1 MVQSLQG
8 GSGQEKG
15 VGASRLTPQ
24 ACSFYAGV
32 NAAVGYVPPPRA
44 AGSSGG
50 TGVDVRLDL
59 KGG

>member
-8 GSGQEKG
+8 VIGQEKY

-32 NAAVGYVPPPRA
+32 NAAVGHVPPR
-44 AGSSGG
+44 GRSGCQTAPALRWG
-50 TGVDVRLDL
+50 RI
-59 KGG
+59 